1 MDSLISI
8 SSMARLHSLSR
19 QTLIHYDHIDL
30 FKPVEVDEKGYRY
43 YSRAQIPFLRKIVFL
58 KSLGLSLDSI
68 KEVLSNTNPKKI
80 LEFYSAYKTKVNQ
93 QIAELNDVREA
104 LNQQIAI
111 LNDAVD
117 GYEMNLTEPFIKYY
131 PLRKVIY
138 QEFPDNV
145 TKEKLHLTLMNLW
158 RQLEPLRIRPAAGFG
173 TILTLGT
180 KECLGCE
187 SSNTACESDGRFK
200 SGSCIFVPVN
210 TENLDNLIT
219 IPAGEYI
226 CLYKFGMPYDISD
239 AQYLLQ
245 WMNDN
250 NYELTGNIIDVCL
263 LDTTFYQQDR
273 TEDFCLLQAPFKRK

>member
-8 SSMARLHSLSR
+8 SSMAKLHSLSR

-68 KEVLSNTNPKKI
+68 KKVLSNTNPKKI

-138 QEFPDNV
+138 QDFP
-145 TKEKLHLTLMNLW
+145 K
-158 RQLEPLRIRPAAGFG
+158 A
-173 TILTLGT
+173 
-180 KECLGCE
+180 
-187 SSNTACESDGRFK
+187 
-200 SGSCIFVPVN
+200 
-210 TENLDNLIT
+210 
-219 IPAGEYI
+219 
-226 CLYKFGMPYDISD
+226 
-239 AQYLLQ
+239 
-245 WMNDN
+245 
-250 NYELTGNIIDVCL
+250 
-263 LDTTFYQQDR
+263 
-273 TEDFCLLQAPFKRK
+273 

>member
-111 LNDAVD
+111 LNEALCQ
-117 GYEMNLTEPFIKYY
+117 M
-131 PLRKVIY
+131 
-138 QEFPDNV
+138 
-145 TKEKLHLTLMNLW
+145 
-158 RQLEPLRIRPAAGFG
+158 
-173 TILTLGT
+173 
-180 KECLGCE
+180 LGCSSYE
-187 SSNTACESDGRFK
+187 SCLAP
-200 SGSCIFVPVN
+200 I
-210 TENLDNLIT
+210 
-219 IPAGEYI
+219 I
-226 CLYKFGMPYDISD
+226 CMVGAILF
-239 AQYLLQ
+239 AQ
-245 WMNDN
+245 
-250 NYELTGNIIDVCL
+250 
-263 LDTTFYQQDR
+263 
-273 TEDFCLLQAPFKRK
+273 K

>member
-19 QTLIHYDHIDL
+19 QTLIHYDHIGL

-43 YSRAQIPFLRKIVFL
+43 YSRSQIPFLRKIVFL

-68 KEVLSNTNPKKI
+68 KEVLSNTNPQKI
-80 LEFYSAYKTKVNQ
+80 LEFYSAYKTKVNK
-93 QIAELNDVREA
+93 QIAELNYVREA
-104 LNQQIAI
+104 LNQQIAL

-138 QEFPDNV
+138 QEFPKNM

-158 RQLEPLRIRPAAGFG
+158 RQLEPLRIRPSAGFG
-173 TILTLGT
+173 TILTLES
-180 KECLGCE
+180 KACLGCE
-187 SSNTACESDGRFK
+187 SSNTECESDSQFK

-226 CLYKFGMPYDISD
+226 CLYKFGMPYDMSHV
-239 AQYLLQ
+239 QYLLQ
-245 WMNDN
+245 WMDNN
-250 NYELTGNIIDVCL
+250 NYELIGNIIDVCL